1 MVTINLAY
9 TAPINPE
16 GATPVLTEA
25 QIWTGLKR
33 KVKRAYE
40 FVPVISACE
49 VESEEGN
56 VVVRNATF
64 QADWNGKG
72 APEKKVHEVCVH
84 MEPCRIDF
92 KQEDGSNVTNL
103 VSKGPDGELLMTYS
117 FEWRGQPDAKAEEL
131 RGEFLKV
138 WVDADARVI
147 GGLLT
152 RRLQVAKMAVDQSIT
167 TIRRLVTEG
176 EIQ

>member
-9 TAPINPE
+9 TSPINPE

-25 QIWTGLKR
+25 QVWAGLKR
-33 KVKRAYE
+33 KVKRPYE

-56 VVVRNATF
+56 TVTRIATF
-64 QADWNGKG
+64 KAGLASPD
-72 APEKKVHEVCVH
+72 APERKVREVCVH
-84 MEPCRIDF
+84 MAPSRIDF
-92 KQEDGSNVTNL
+92 QQEDGSNVSNI
-103 VSKGPDGELLMTYS
+103 VSFGPDNELLMTYS
-117 FEWRGQPDAKAEEL
+117 FEWRDQDEAN
-131 RGEFLKV
+131 
-138 WVDADARVI
+138 ADEQRKRYV
-147 GGLLT
+147 
-152 RRLQVAKMAVDQSIT
+152 QMAKMAVDKSID